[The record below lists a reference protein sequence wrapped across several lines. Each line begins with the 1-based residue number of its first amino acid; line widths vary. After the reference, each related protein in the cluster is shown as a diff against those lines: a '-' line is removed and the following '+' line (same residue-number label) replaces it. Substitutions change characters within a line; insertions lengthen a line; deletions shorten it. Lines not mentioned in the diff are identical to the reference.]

1 MVEVFAALLVFVLVV
16 FPISLVLWLAC
27 AMTKAIHLNLLEKE
41 LEIKRI
47 REELKEEKDVD

>member
-1 MVEVFAALLVFVLVV
+1 MVEVFAGMLVFVLVI

-41 LEIKRI
+41 LEIKRVKK
-47 REELKEEKDVD
+47 ELKEEEE